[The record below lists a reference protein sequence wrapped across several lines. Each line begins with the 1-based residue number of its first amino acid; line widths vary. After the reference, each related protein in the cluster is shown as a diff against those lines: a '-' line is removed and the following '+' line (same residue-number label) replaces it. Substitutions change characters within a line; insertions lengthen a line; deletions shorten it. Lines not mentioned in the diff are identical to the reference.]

1 MSKKLEFHT
10 GEKGYTQEQIRQ
22 TLNGEFELPKAVKEA
37 KEKAFEQ
44 IRMGKQLEN
53 SGNKNV
59 LRPAA
64 KKGKTAKHIYKEVG
78 SVAAAAA
85 LFSAVCITNPT
96 WASNIPLLGNVF
108 EELGSSLGFS
118 GDYSSYAKPLQEEAE
133 NETAQGKG
141 QTTENGAA
149 AFSKTVDGVTVTLS
163 EVYCN
168 ETAMYLS
175 LLIESEEPIPDTMI
189 DQDGDP
195 VIRLVDSDMNLSY
208 NPDFTLLNAYLDGKI
223 VDENTYAGVLR
234 VDMEETSVNE
244 DGWNAYYEARNA
256 FLSENGIDMEKLEN
270 GEISFDD
277 IAMQLGLEEF
287 SDEALKEIG
296 GPDASEYAQPLDI
309 PETFTVDFSIGE
321 IVGTLPQELDTTPEM
336 PQELVDEYNQAM
348 AEKGLDPDN
357 YENFTEEEMEIE
369 HQLFTEMW
377 NKYQELYPETAYAD
391 NSYNS
396 WKYTGDWSFSFQ
408 VEKDHTKTVTKE
420 VNLLDAEGDG
430 ILSVTRTPFEVT
442 LNVKDPSAKYCA
454 VALDANGDLMEVG
467 KFGGK
472 ADVLAVQDHDVST
485 MYVYLCNYYEYMD
498 ELKGYYWSD
507 DYEEKKKTKT
517 FKELLDERAVL
528 HTEVV
533 FDEEEQ

>member
-64 KKGKTAKHIYKEVG
+64 KKGKTAKHIYKAVG

-133 NETAQGKG
+133 NETPQGKG

-507 DYEEKKKTKT
+507 D
-517 FKELLDERAVL
+517 
-528 HTEVV
+528 
-533 FDEEEQ
+533 